1 MPRYGREEITLR
13 TTQAAS
19 RSFTQVLYYLMLAG
33 VLSMSPCQPEKG
45 MKKTAAAARSVVM
58 AAMPSVVTPDLFPFS
73 APFKWPEYE
82 EMPRDP

>member
-1 MPRYGREEITLR
+1 
-13 TTQAAS
+13 
-19 RSFTQVLYYLMLAG
+19 
-33 VLSMSPCQPEKG
+33 MSPCQPEKG